1 MLPFDG
7 RICGNDHAMTSRP
20 DLTVLPL
27 TPDRFADVAALFEE
41 GGDAKWCWCT
51 YFRVRGRSWSN
62 ATAAGNRAELE
73 RLAGRKRADHVAPG
87 LVAYRDGRA
96 IGWVSLG
103 PREDYERLAYSTV
116 FAPLDEIPVWSIVCF
131 VVSRRVRGIGVA
143 AALLDAAIA
152 YARDHGAT
160 MLEAYPVD
168 TSAGRVPAANA
179 FRGALS
185 MFERRGF
192 RVVARRRFNESTPV
206 RPIVRLD
213 LDAVHGDSAV
223 H

>member
-1 MLPFDG
+1 M
-7 RICGNDHAMTSRP
+7 
-20 DLTVLPL
+20 
-27 TPDRFADVAALFEE
+27 
-41 GGDAKWCWCT
+41 
-51 YFRVRGRSWSN
+51 
-62 ATAAGNRAELE
+62 
-73 RLAGRKRADHVAPG
+73 APG
-87 LVAYRDGRA
+87 LVAYRDGEA

-103 PREDYERLAYSTV
+103 PREDYERLAHSTV

-131 VVSRRVRGIGVA
+131 VVSRRMRGRGVV
-143 AALLDAAIA
+143 AALLEAAIA

-168 TSAGRVPAANA
+168 ASAGRVPAANA

-185 MFERRGF
+185 MFERRAF
-192 RVVARRRFNESTPV
+192 RVVAVRQFNASTPV

-213 LDAVHGDSAV
+213 LDTVQGDPAI